1 MEDERDSGSKNQR
14 MWETKD
20 KREEREERREKREE
34 REKWIRE
41 TN

>member
-20 KREEREERREKREE
+20 KREEREEGEVDQRDKA
-34 REKWIRE
+34 
-41 TN
+41 